1 MRTSR
6 PPAATDDLAA
16 PALPPPDAPAAP
28 PGRPPARAQGV
39 AMQLVLLGT
48 FTLSFMTWRVGS
60 VQVSDGIFLCAA
72 VVIVFK
78 LLAGADA
85 DLAPAHARRGTVLV
99 LVGSLLLIAGGTLSS
114 FRSWNPT
121 ESISVVLRFAWVTL
135 VLFWILRAV
144 CRDRDDLDRVLRAW
158 KASCLVNAGAAL
170 LGMAG
175 VAFET
180 PHNGNRQVGM
190 TFHPN
195 HLAAQLAATFVFFLL
210 GVPATRGLGDR
221 RAQVWWL
228 TSLGM
233 VAVALFSTG
242 SLTGLAAVVAGA
254 AAAGVA
260 FVATRAPSRRRRSPF
275 TPLVVVAVLTAG
287 AVLLFTSDLPVVD
300 RLLGLREGDRHVV
313 ASVDSRGRRNEMVID
328 RFDQF
333 LVVGYGFNLGTARLD
348 PVNPD
353 NPDVRNFGVHN
364 MYLSVLYQAGLPALL
379 GVLLMLTTTLRQ
391 LVALRLRA
399 DPHLRMLVVGL
410 IGSFAAVTTTAM
422 FQPTTFDRF
431 FWMPVA
437 LTGALWSV
445 RRAELRAG
453 RDGAQPPRTPAA

>member
-1 MRTSR
+1 
-6 PPAATDDLAA
+6 
-16 PALPPPDAPAAP
+16 
-28 PGRPPARAQGV
+28 
-39 AMQLVLLGT
+39 MQLVLLGT

-72 VVIVFK
+72 VVIAFK

-121 ESISVVLRFAWVTL
+121 ESMSVVLRFAWVTL
-135 VLFWILRAV
+135 VLFWLLRTV

-175 VAFET
+175 IAFET
-180 PHNGNRQVGM
+180 THNGDRQVGL

-195 HLAAQLAATFVFFLL
+195 HLSAQLAATFVFFLV
-210 GVPATRGLGDR
+210 GVPAARGLSAR
-221 RAQVWWL
+221 RAQIWWL
-228 TSLGM
+228 VALGA
-233 VAVALFSTG
+233 VSVALFSTG
-242 SLTGLAAVVAGA
+242 SLTGLAAVLVGMA
-254 AAAGVA
+254 AAAA
-260 FVATRAPSRRRRSPF
+260 TFVATRAPSPRRRRSPL
-275 TPLVVVAVLTAG
+275 TPFVVIAVLAAG

-348 PVNPD
+348 PINPD
-353 NPDVRNFGVHN
+353 NPAVRNFGVHN

-410 IGSFAAVTTTAM
+410 VGSFAAVTTTAM

-437 LTGALWSV
+437 LTGALWSI
-445 RRAELRAG
+445 RRRELRAA
-453 RDGAQPPRTPAA
+453 RHDAAPRTSAA